1 MSRARQYPNL
11 EQLDPVDLELTSFL
25 LAVYVKTEHHRNQM
39 EIIFKLFAYRDSPED
54 ELLTNQ
60 QLRLE
65 GSCEWI
71 TRKEYFRDWLDN
83 STVDGQFLWLTGLP
97 AAGKSVLSAY
107 IIEYLQGQNKDCQY
121 FFFRLGESAM
131 HTSGS
136 FLRSLALQLA
146 ERHESVRNSLVA
158 LYQDGI
164 RLGTA
169 ETRMIWQKAFVATIF
184 RIQFP
189 QPLYWVIDALDEA
202 ESSPSI
208 VQMLGGIQ
216 SASSSLKVLVMSRRT
231 DPLKTAFHRLH
242 ISVPVVMSSIDVGDT
257 LPDIRSYVAN
267 AVDFLPGDEE
277 TKQKI
282 IAKVLEKSAGCFLW
296 VRLAIE
302 EVQDVGHTQAGI
314 EAALEDVPAE
324 MDKLYQRA
332 FDTISRLH
340 SQNQTLA
347 KAIIRWAICSVRPL
361 TLEELGCALLPS
373 FGQILDIE
381 RTITRTCAH
390 LLVVDHRQR
399 VLPVHQT
406 VRDFLFKST
415 YSEFGIVKLRD
426 HETLAR
432 ACLDFLNDNSSRPGS
447 QQPQIHV
454 FDLKQW
460 QKHSFMSYAASAW
473 SDHLRLA
480 TADSELLLDSL
491 IRFLQNTILAWIV
504 FISSSQNLHTLTRTA
519 QNIKAFLERR
529 AKLPTPTTVLRKSDS
544 GIVELWAIDLIRLVT
559 KFGNHLLE
567 TPSAIFKLLPP
578 LCPKQTII
586 YRQFGASNKDL
597 SVSGLSALTWNDCIA
612 RMPMGELVTAIASGD
627 VYFAVA
633 LASGTIIVSNVST
646 CQECRRFEHS
656 ETISS
661 LQFNSTSDKLVSGGA
676 TTVKVWDVSV
686 GRQTHNFDPGHKVIS
701 VAFSIK
707 STSVFSAC
715 CNNTVRTWDLLND
728 CEINYFR
735 WTAEVAE
742 AETPGRY
749 HGFPIALAL
758 HAESGRVAVSYRGFP
773 VSLWEIESERL
784 LGQVVRI
791 TRSGRGN
798 TVIQDTAFCLDFNRV
813 TGHLVLGYSDG
824 TMLKW
829 DPATG
834 EQHECDADAQTIS
847 CSDDGATIGTGDS
860 DGNIK
865 LWSFATLEL
874 IHHICTYDDPIELIS
889 FSPNGLRVYDI
900 RGSNCSAW
908 EPDALVRSTKPDD
921 DQSAFGPTFAEIT
934 DATPSTKLS
943 LRSLICDARGELCA
957 YGREDGCI
965 YLASAISGKEVQKLY
980 SHATTVSIV
989 AHIWSTSG
997 DLMAT
1002 ADNSRRFILRQL
1014 IHGGGTSSRKS
1025 NVLID
1030 SRASS
1035 GVQQLLFSSDER
1047 VLFVFTSSNCEVW
1060 TTEGDKLRSVT
1071 FNAEIHGE
1079 WSNIP
1084 MNPSQLLCL
1093 KDDQV
1098 SLFSSETLKLIQL
1111 SPSTFDLRRSQDSVS
1126 QLSVLGAEHRGLHVT
1141 KIIPYSAENLLV
1153 IEVSPRVYAPGSVSI
1168 MLWDSARMMEPPRRI
1183 IRNTEALIG
1192 IYKRKVVFLDNHLWV
1207 CSWDLDSRTKVEDFG
1222 YEKNFFLPQDWMN
1235 GRETQRCIL
1244 TPQGNVVFVTE
1255 GELAVISGGL
1265 MLTQKPQITQ
1275 PREIGV
1281 REVHLKSEMNMPM
1294 VTVSLH

>member
-1 MSRARQYPNL
+1 
-11 EQLDPVDLELTSFL
+11 
-25 LAVYVKTEHHRNQM
+25 M
-39 EIIFKLFAYRDSPED
+39 EIIFKLFAYRDTSED
-54 ELLTNQ
+54 QLVTNQ

-71 TRKEYFRDWLDN
+71 TQKEYFRDWLDDSVGN
-83 STVDGQFLWLTGLP
+83 TQLLWLTGLP

-107 IIEYLQGQNKDCQY
+107 VIEYLQGQSKVCQY
-121 FFFRLGESAM
+121 FFFRLGETAM

-136 FLRSLALQLA
+136 FLRSFALQLA
-146 ERHESVRNSLVA
+146 EGHESVRNSLVT

-169 ETRMIWQKAFVATIF
+169 EARMIWQKAFVATIF

-189 QPLYWVIDALDEA
+189 QPLYWVIDAFDEA

-216 SASSSLKVLVMSRRT
+216 SASSSLRILITSRRT
-231 DPLKTAFHRLH
+231 DPLVTAFHRLH
-242 ISVPVVMSSIDVGDT
+242 ASVPVVMRSIDVEDT
-257 LPDIRSYVAN
+257 LPDIRSYIAN
-267 AVDFLPGDEE
+267 AVDALPGDEA
-277 TKQKI
+277 TRQKI

-302 EVQDVGHTQAGI
+302 EVQDMGHTQAGI
-314 EAALEDVPAE
+314 EAALEDVPAG

-332 FDTISRLH
+332 FDTISRLR

-361 TLEELGCALLPS
+361 TLEELGYAMLPS

-381 RTITRTCAH
+381 RTISQTCAH
-390 LLVVDHRQR
+390 LLVVDHKRR

-406 VRDFLFKST
+406 VRDFLLKST
-415 YSEFGIVKLRD
+415 NSEFGIVKSRD

-432 ACLDFLNDNSSRPGS
+432 ACLDFLNDDFTHPSSQRS
-447 QQPQIHV
+447 LIL
-454 FDLKQW
+454 DLKHW
-460 QKHSFMSYAASAW
+460 QRNPFVNYAASAW
-473 SDHLRLA
+473 SDHLSLA
-480 TADSELLLDSL
+480 TVDSELLLDSL
-491 IRFLQNTILAWIV
+491 VLFFQNTILAWIA

-519 QNIKAFLERR
+519 QNMKAFLKRR
-529 AKLPTPTTVLRKSDS
+529 AKLPTPTSVLRKSDS
-544 GIVELWAIDLIRLVT
+544 VIVELWAIDLIRLVT

-586 YRQFGASNKDL
+586 YRQFGVPNKEL
-597 SVSGLSALTWNDCIA
+597 SVSGLSALTWSDCIA
-612 RMPMGELVTAIASGD
+612 RMPMGEPVTAIASGD

-633 LASGTIIVSNVST
+633 LASGTIVVSNVST

-676 TTVKVWDVSV
+676 AIVKVWDVNV
-686 GRQTHNFDPGHKVIS
+686 GRQTHNFDLGHKVIS
-701 VAFSIK
+701 VAFSI
-707 STSVFSAC
+707 TGASVLSAC
-715 CNNTVRTWDLLND
+715 CNNTVKTWDLAKD
-728 CEINYFR
+728 CQIDHFM
-735 WTAEVAE
+735 WTTEV

-749 HGFPIALAL
+749 HGFPVALAL
-758 HAESGRVAVSYRGFP
+758 HAEFGRIAVSYRGFP
-773 VSLWEIESERL
+773 VSLWEIESQRL
-784 LGQVVRI
+784 LGQVVRK

-834 EQHECDADAQTIS
+834 EQHECDADADAQTIS
-847 CSDDGATIGTGDS
+847 CSDDGATIVTGDS

-865 LWSFATLEL
+865 FWSFATLEL
-874 IHHICTYDDPIELIS
+874 IHHICTYGDPIKHIS

-900 RGSNCSAW
+900 SGSNCSVW
-908 EPDALVRSTKPDD
+908 EPDALVQPTKPD
-921 DQSAFGPTFAEIT
+921 DQSAFGPSFARST
-934 DATPSTKLS
+934 DATPSTKLP
-943 LRSLICDARGELCA
+943 LRSLICDARGEFCA
-957 YGREDGCI
+957 YGRDNGSI
-965 YLASAISGKEVQKLY
+965 YLACASSGDEVQKLY

-989 AHIWSTSG
+989 AHIWSVSG

-1002 ADNSRRFILRQL
+1002 ADNSRRFILRRL
-1014 IHGGGTSSRKS
+1014 IHNRDAIARTSDI
-1025 NVLID
+1025 LID
-1030 SRASS
+1030 SRASG

-1047 VLFVFTSSNCEVW
+1047 VLFVFTLGSCEIW
-1060 TTEGDKLRSVT
+1060 TTGGDRLRSVS
-1071 FNAEIHGE
+1071 FNVEIHGE

-1084 MNPSQLLCL
+1084 TNPSQLLCL

-1098 SLFSSETLKLIQL
+1098 SLYSSETLKMISL
-1111 SPSTFDLRRSQDSVS
+1111 SPSTFDLRQSQDSVG
-1126 QLSVLGAEHRGLHVT
+1126 QLSTLGAQYRGLHVT
-1141 KIIPYSAENLLV
+1141 KIIPYPSGNLFV
-1153 IEVSPRVYAPGSVSI
+1153 IEISPRVYTPRSVSI
-1168 MLWDSARMMEPPRRI
+1168 MLWDPVHMMEPPRQILRD
-1183 IRNTEALIG
+1183 TEALVG
-1192 IYKRKVVFLDNHLWV
+1192 VYKRKVVFLDKDLWV
-1207 CSWDLDSRTKVEDFG
+1207 CSWDLSGRAKVGDPG
-1222 YEKNFFLPQDWMN
+1222 YERNFFLPQDWMD
-1235 GRETQRCIL
+1235 GHEAQQCIL
-1244 TPQGNVVFVTE
+1244 TPQGNVVLATA

-1265 MLTQKPQITQ
+1265 LLTQKSQILQ
-1275 PREIGV
+1275 LREMSG
-1281 REVHLKSEMNMPM
+1281 
-1294 VTVSLH
+1294 

>member
-1 MSRARQYPNL
+1 
-11 EQLDPVDLELTSFL
+11 
-25 LAVYVKTEHHRNQM
+25 M
-39 EIIFKLFAYRDSPED
+39 EIIFKLFAYRDTPED
-54 ELLTNQ
+54 ELVTNQ

-71 TRKEYFRDWLDN
+71 ARREYFRDWLDESATN
-83 STVDGQFLWLTGLP
+83 AQLLWLTGLP

-107 IIEYLQGQNKDCQY
+107 VIEYLQEQNKDCQY

-131 HTSGS
+131 HTTGS
-136 FLRSLALQLA
+136 FLRSFALQLA
-146 ERHESVRNSLVA
+146 ESHESVRNSLVT

-169 ETRMIWQKAFVATIF
+169 EARMIWQKVFVATIF
-184 RIQFP
+184 RIEFP
-189 QPLYWVIDALDEA
+189 RPLYWVIDALDEA

-216 SASSSLKVLVMSRRT
+216 SASSSLKILITSRRT
-231 DPLKTAFHRLH
+231 DPLATAFHRLH
-242 ISVPVVMSSIDVGDT
+242 TSVPVVVRSIDVQDT

-267 AVDFLPGDEE
+267 AVDLLPGNEE
-277 TKQKI
+277 TRQKI

-314 EAALEDVPAE
+314 EAALEDVPAG

-332 FDTISRLH
+332 LHTMSKLH

-347 KAIIRWAICSVRPL
+347 KEIIRWTICSVRPL
-361 TLEELGCALLPS
+361 TLEELGSALLPS
-373 FGQILDIE
+373 FGQIIDIE
-381 RTITRTCAH
+381 RTIARTCAH
-390 LLVVDHRQR
+390 LLVVDHRRR

-406 VRDFLFKST
+406 VRDFLLKST
-415 YSEFGIVKLRD
+415 HSEFGIVKPRD
-426 HETLAR
+426 HEILAR
-432 ACLDFLNDNSSRPGS
+432 ACLDFLNDDFTHPGS
-447 QQPQIHV
+447 QRSQIL
-454 FDLKQW
+454 DLKHW
-460 QKHSFMSYAASAW
+460 QKTSFMSYAASAW

-491 IRFLQNTILAWIV
+491 VLFLHNTILAWIA

-519 QNIKAFLERR
+519 QNMKAFLERR

-544 GIVELWAIDLIRLVT
+544 GLLELWAIDLIRLVT

-612 RMPMGELVTAIASGD
+612 RIPMGEQVTAIASGD

-686 GRQTHNFDPGHKVIS
+686 GRQTHSFDPGHKVIS

-715 CNNTVRTWDLLND
+715 CNNTVKTWDLMND
-728 CEINYFR
+728 CEIDHFM

-758 HAESGRVAVSYRGFP
+758 HAEFGRVAVSYRGFP
-773 VSLWEIESERL
+773 VSLWEIESQRL
-784 LGQVVRI
+784 LGQVVRE

-834 EQHECDADAQTIS
+834 EQHECDADAHTIS

-865 LWSFATLEL
+865 LWSFATLDL

-900 RGSNCSAW
+900 RGSDCSAW
-908 EPDALVRSTKPDD
+908 EPDALVRPTKPDD
-921 DQSAFGPTFAEIT
+921 DQSTFGPTFAEFT
-934 DATPSTKLS
+934 DATLSTKLPI
-943 LRSLICDARGELCA
+943 RSLICDVRGEFCA
-957 YGREDGCI
+957 YTREDGCI
-965 YLASAISGKEVQKLY
+965 YLANATSGNEVQKLY

-997 DLMAT
+997 DMMAT
-1002 ADNSRRFILRQL
+1002 ADNSRRFILRRL
-1014 IHGGGTSSRKS
+1014 IHDRGPITQKS
-1025 NVLID
+1025 DVLID
-1030 SRASS
+1030 SRASGS
-1035 GVQQLLFSSDER
+1035 VQQLLFSSDEQ
-1047 VLFVFTSSNCEVW
+1047 VLFVFTSGDCEVW
-1060 TTEGDKLRSVT
+1060 TTGGDKLRSVT
-1071 FNAEIHGE
+1071 FSAEIHGK

-1093 KDDQV
+1093 RDDQV
-1098 SLFSSETLKLIQL
+1098 SLFSSETLKMIQL

-1126 QLSVLGAEHRGLHVT
+1126 RLSVMGSEYRGLHVT
-1141 KIIPYSAENLLV
+1141 KIIPYSVGNLFV
-1153 IEVSPRVYAPGSVSI
+1153 IEVSPRVYTPGSVSI
-1168 MLWDSARMMEPPRRI
+1168 MLWDSTRMIEPPRHI

-1192 IYKRKVVFLDNHLWV
+1192 IYKRSIVFLDKDLWV
-1207 CSWDLDSRTKVEDFG
+1207 CSWDLSGRTKVEDFG
-1222 YEKNFFLPQDWMN
+1222 YDRNFFLPQDWMD
-1235 GRETQRCIL
+1235 GHEAQRCIL
-1244 TPQGNVVFVTE
+1244 TPQGNIILATE

-1265 MLTQKPQITQ
+1265 LLTQKSQIIQ
-1275 PREIGV
+1275 PREM
-1281 REVHLKSEMNMPM
+1281 REVHSNPERDMPL

>member
-1 MSRARQYPNL
+1 
-11 EQLDPVDLELTSFL
+11 
-25 LAVYVKTEHHRNQM
+25 M
-39 EIIFKLFAYRDSPED
+39 EIIFKLFAYRDTPED
-54 ELLTNQ
+54 ELVTNQ
-60 QLRLE
+60 HLRLE

-71 TRKEYFRDWLDN
+71 TRKEYFRDWLDD
-83 STVDGQFLWLTGLP
+83 SIGDTQFLWLTGLP

-107 IIEYLQGQNKDCQY
+107 IIEYLQGRSKSCQY
-121 FFFRLGESAM
+121 FFFHLGETAM

-136 FLRSLALQLA
+136 FLRSFALQLA
-146 ERHESVRNSLVA
+146 EGHESVRNSLVT

-169 ETRMIWQKAFVATIF
+169 EARMIWQKAFVATIF

-189 QPLYWVIDALDEA
+189 QPLYWVIDAFDEA

-208 VQMLGGIQ
+208 VQMLGSIQ
-216 SASSSLKVLVMSRRT
+216 SASSSLRILVTSRRT
-231 DPLKTAFHRLH
+231 DPLVTAFNRLH
-242 ISVPVVMSSIDVGDT
+242 TSVTVVMRSIDIEDT

-267 AVDFLPGDEE
+267 AVDVLPGNEE
-277 TKQKI
+277 TRQKI

-302 EVQDVGHTQAGI
+302 EVQDMGHTQAGI
-314 EAALEDVPAE
+314 EAALEDLPAG

-332 FDTISRLH
+332 FDTMSRLH
-340 SQNQTLA
+340 SQNQVLA

-361 TLEELGCALLPS
+361 TLEELECALLPS

-381 RTITRTCAH
+381 RTIARICAH
-390 LLVVDHRQR
+390 LLVVDHRRR

-406 VRDFLFKST
+406 VRDFLLKST
-415 YSEFGIVKLRD
+415 HSEFGIVKPRD

-432 ACLDFLNDNSSRPGS
+432 ACLNFLNDDFTHPGS
-447 QQPQIHV
+447 QRSQIL
-454 FDLKQW
+454 DLKHW
-460 QKHSFMSYAASAW
+460 QRNPFMSYAASAW

-491 IRFLQNTILAWIV
+491 VQFFQNTILAWIA
-504 FISSSQNLHTLTRTA
+504 FISFSQNLHTLTRTA
-519 QNIKAFLERR
+519 QNMKAFLERR
-529 AKLPTPTTVLRKSDS
+529 AKLPTPTTVLRKSES

-633 LASGTIIVSNVST
+633 LESGTIVVSNVST

-661 LQFNSTSDKLVSGGA
+661 LQFNSTSDKLVSGGVA
-676 TTVKVWDVSV
+676 TVKVWDISV

-701 VAFSIK
+701 VAFSI
-707 STSVFSAC
+707 TNASVFSAC
-715 CNNTVRTWDLLND
+715 CNNTVKTWDLVND
-728 CEINYFR
+728 CEIDHFM

-749 HGFPIALAL
+749 HGFPVALAL
-758 HAESGRVAVSYRGFP
+758 HAELGRVAISYRGFP
-773 VSLWEIESERL
+773 VSLWEIESQRL
-784 LGQVVRI
+784 LGQVVRK
-791 TRSGRGN
+791 TGSGRGN

-865 LWSFATLEL
+865 FWSFATLEL
-874 IHHICTYDDPIELIS
+874 IHHICTYDDPINHIS

-908 EPDALVRSTKPDD
+908 EPDALVRPTKPDD
-921 DQSAFGPTFAEIT
+921 DQSAFGPAFAEFT
-934 DATPSTKLS
+934 DATLSEKLP
-943 LRSLICDARGELCA
+943 LRSLICDTRGEFCA
-957 YGREDGCI
+957 YGREDGSI
-965 YLASAISGKEVQKLY
+965 YLASASSGNEVQKLY
-980 SHATTVSIV
+980 SHAATVSIV

-997 DLMAT
+997 DFMAT
-1002 ADNSRRFILRQL
+1002 ADNSRRFILRRL
-1014 IHGGGTSSRKS
+1014 IHDRDAITRTSD
-1025 NVLID
+1025 VLID
-1030 SRASS
+1030 SRASG

-1047 VLFVFTSSNCEVW
+1047 VLFVFTSGNCEIW
-1060 TTEGDKLRSVT
+1060 TTGGDKLRLVT

-1098 SLFSSETLKLIQL
+1098 SLYSAETLKMVQL
-1111 SPSTFDLRRSQDSVS
+1111 SPSTYDLRRSQDSVS
-1126 QLSVLGAEHRGLHVT
+1126 QISSLGAEYRGLHVT
-1141 KIIPYSAENLLV
+1141 KVIPYPAGNLFV
-1153 IEVSPRVYAPGSVSI
+1153 IEISPRVYTPGSVSI
-1168 MLWDSARMMEPPRRI
+1168 MLWDSARMMEPPRQI
-1183 IRNTEALIG
+1183 IRNTEALVGVYRRRI
-1192 IYKRKVVFLDNHLWV
+1192 VFLDKDLWV
-1207 CSWDLDSRTKVEDFG
+1207 CSWDLSGRAKVEDPG
-1222 YEKNFFLPQDWMN
+1222 YEKNFFLPQDWMD
-1235 GRETQRCIL
+1235 GHEAQRCIL
-1244 TPQGNVVFVTE
+1244 TPQGNVILATV

-1265 MLTQKPQITQ
+1265 LLTQKSQVIQ
-1275 PREIGV
+1275 PRKIGG
-1281 REVHLKSEMNMPM
+1281 REVHSKPEMNMPL
-1294 VTVSLH
+1294 VTVSSY